1 MTTQLRTD
9 IEAIPLDGRV
19 IIIGTMAGEIFMS
32 RFLPP
37 DKLHRPQGRWSGLN
51 HGSWP
56 IAWAEVPGHPY
67 FPDNAK
73 PLMSGEK
80 VKQS

>member
-9 IEAIPLDGRV
+9 IDAIPTDGRV
-19 IIIGTMAGEIFMS
+19 VIIGTMAGEIFMS
-32 RFLPP
+32 RYIAP
-37 DKLHRPQGRWSGLN
+37 DKHNPQGRWPGLATTQ
-51 HGSWP
+51 WP

-73 PLMSGEK
+73 LLMSGEK
-80 VKQS
+80 VKP